1 MNTGS
6 TQGDGETRRLWDLS
20 ERVLGACIEVHRHL
34 GPGLLESA
42 YEQCLC
48 HELSLMGL
56 SFARQRPL
64 PVTYKGVTLD
74 CSYRLDVV
82 VEEKLVLELKAVDH
96 LLPVHEAQVL
106 TYLKLTGLD
115 IGLLVNFNTPVLRG
129 GIRRL
134 TRRDPGGV
142 RLAWLPAKD
151 DPLETS
157 RPAST
162 RTEAANIASSRST
175 D

>member
-1 MNTGS
+1 MNAAMSQGEETG
-6 TQGDGETRRLWDLS
+6 RLWDLS

-48 HELSLMGL
+48 HELALRGL

-64 PVTYKGVTLD
+64 PLTYKGVMLD
-74 CSYRLDVV
+74 CGYRLDVV
-82 VEEKLVLELKAVDH
+82 VEEKLVVELKAVDH
-96 LLPVHEAQVL
+96 LLSVHEAQVL

-115 IGLLVNFNTPVLRG
+115 VGLLVNFNTPVLRG

-134 TRRDPGGV
+134 ARRGADGV
-142 RLAWLPAKD
+142 RLARLRTEEDHPGTRSPA
-151 DPLETS
+151 S
-157 RPAST
+157 RP
-162 RTEAANIASSRST
+162 EAATPEQAGSYP
-175 D
+175 

>member
-1 MNTGS
+1 MNTELEIG
-6 TQGDGETRRLWDLS
+6 RLWDLS

-48 HELSLMGL
+48 HELSLTGL
-56 SFARQRPL
+56 SFDRQRPL
-64 PVTYKGVTLD
+64 PVTYKGVMLA
-74 CSYRLDVV
+74 CGYRLDVV

-106 TYLKLTGLD
+106 TYLKLTDLD
-115 IGLLVNFNTPVLRG
+115 VGLLVNFNTPVLRR

-134 TRRDPGGV
+134 VRRGAETVG
-142 RLAWLPAKD
+142 LARFRTEGD
-151 DPLETS
+151 NSGTTG

-162 RTEAANIASSRST
+162 QSHPAGAATAGSN